1 MEREVLLTG
10 IGGQG
15 VQLAAQ
21 VLARAAT
28 LEDRHVML
36 FGVYGGAMRGMNTD
50 ATVVVGNEPLRTP
63 PLVSR
68 AWSAIAMHDRFWE
81 PVAGKVRAG
90 GLIVVNDAT
99 FETPLDTSSY
109 EVVRVPAT
117 DVADDLGSS
126 MAGSMVMT
134 GAYLALTGLVT
145 LDGAIEGMRE
155 SVPPYRTQHVA
166 ANEAALRAGYERLEP
181 RGAFPAWA
189 PGGERPAGAKPFG
202 RSRPGLPGGGVAVR

>member
-50 ATVVVGNEPLRTP
+50 ATVVVGDEPLRAP

-68 AWSAIAMHDRFWE
+68 AWAAVAMHDKFWE
-81 PVAGKVRAG
+81 PIAGKVRPG
-90 GLIVVNDAT
+90 GLILVNDAT
-99 FETPLDTSSY
+99 FETPLDGETFR
-109 EVVRVPAT
+109 VVRVPAT
-117 DVADDLGSS
+117 DIADEIGSP
-126 MAGSMVMT
+126 MGGSMVMT
-134 GAYLALTGLVT
+134 GAFVGSTGLVT
-145 LDGAIEGMRE
+145 LDGTIEGMRE

-166 ANEAALRAGYERLEP
+166 ANERALRAGYERVE
-181 RGAFPAWA
+181 RDTVPAWDA
-189 PGGERPAGAKPFG
+189 E
-202 RSRPGLPGGGVAVR
+202 VVT